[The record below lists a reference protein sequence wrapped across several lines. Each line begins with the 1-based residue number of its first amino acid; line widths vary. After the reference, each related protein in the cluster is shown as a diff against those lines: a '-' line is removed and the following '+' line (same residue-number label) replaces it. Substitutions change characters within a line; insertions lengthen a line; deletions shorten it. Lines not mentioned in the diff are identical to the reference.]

1 MKKIKWLLSKWWFYV
16 ILLCISLCIPIIINE
31 IYKIDQGYI
40 TLWEAKDVLSFYGSF
55 LSFIGTVV
63 LGLIAINS
71 AYCFLICMVYSL
83 KEGYKWYLPFLTGL
97 LFIPTMFIFYDIS
110 SIVYI
115 ALYIFVGC
123 VGNLIGGLISDYI
136 HKAKA

>member
-1 MKKIKWLLSKWWFYV
+1 MLKLNAKKQKKGDNMKQEEKNIIVTTLITIFIFNLFPTIAKFYPS
-16 ILLCISLCIPIIINE
+16 IMS
-31 IYKIDQGYI
+31 IYM
-40 TLWEAKDVLSFYGSF
+40 VF
-55 LSFIGTVV
+55 

-110 SIVYI
+110 IKKKSVFCLFI
-115 ALYIFVGC
+115 L
-123 VGNLIGGLISDYI
+123 
-136 HKAKA
+136 

>member
-1 MKKIKWLLSKWWFYV
+1 MLKLNAKKQKKGDNMKQEEKN
-16 ILLCISLCIPIIINE
+16 IIV
-31 IYKIDQGYI
+31 I
-40 TLWEAKDVLSFYGSF
+40 TLITIFIFNLFPTIAKFYPSVMSIYIVF
-55 LSFIGTVV
+55 

-136 HKAKA
+136 HKTKA